1 MRLGVRESGQ
11 GDKGELALP
20 HDRREW
26 GLGGEGGQGRRILP
40 TTNYPLPNHQFRIPN
55 SLHSLL
61 TRFNFYLLAIQIY

>member
-11 GDKGELALP
+11 GGTRGP

-55 SLHSLL
+55 SEFSPL
-61 TRFNFYLLAIQIY
+61 TFN